1 MVTHDC
7 RACSG
12 EGRDPENKDRNCS
25 YCRGTGR
32 GSLADRLTRLADIQP
47 FQNPATGTPM
57 LLRRTSKGL
66 VVVIDPVAYDE
77 ADAGDHEDA
86 RRMSAEVASLNDMRE
101 AVRHLE
107 RSWGAS
113 F

>member
-1 MVTHDC
+1 MIT
-7 RACSG
+7 
-12 EGRDPENKDRNCS
+12 K
-25 YCRGTGR
+25 
-32 GSLADRLTRLADIQP
+32 LADIQP

-57 LLRRTSKGL
+57 LLRTTSKGL
-66 VVVIDPVAYDE
+66 VVAIDPVAYDE
-77 ADAGDHEDA
+77 ADAGDHDDA
-86 RRMSAEVASLNDMRE
+86 RRMSAEVASLTEIRE